1 MLFSFNLI
9 FRLISSRPFV
19 TSSFGSL
26 DSLCTTIISDSS
38 ARAEINVQEIKE
50 DVSAVDQCSTSVID
64 APSTQRQIPNQ
75 KQTDFI
81 KDEYLF
87 LDTFDNKQY
96 FTDDYHEYEQGQ
108 AQIIVK
114 GRLKTQFDFW
124 KSICTYEYIL
134 DTIWNGYRIPFYTPP
149 SSVYLLNNRSALH
162 HSDFVIEAIHDLLIR
177 GLIVECNQKPV
188 VVNPLT
194 VSVQSN
200 SKKRLILDL
209 RHVNKHLWKTSV
221 KFEDIRTAM

>member
-9 FRLISSRPFV
+9 FQLISSRPFV
-19 TSSFGSL
+19 TPSLGSL
-26 DSLCTTIISDSS
+26 DSLCTTINSNSS
-38 ARAEINVQEIKE
+38 TRAEFNVKEIKG
-50 DVSAVDQCSTSVID
+50 DVSAVDQCSTGVID

-75 KQTDFI
+75 KQTDFR
-81 KDEYLF
+81 KEEYLF

-134 DTIWNGYRIPFYTPP
+134 DTIWNGYRIPFYTTP
-149 SSVYLLNNRSALH
+149 SYLLKNPTVQPYIIR
-162 HSDFVIEAIHDLLIR
+162 ILL
-177 GLIVECNQKPV
+177 
-188 VVNPLT
+188 
-194 VSVQSN
+194 
-200 SKKRLILDL
+200 
-209 RHVNKHLWKTSV
+209 
-221 KFEDIRTAM
+221 

>member
-1 MLFSFNLI
+1 MT
-9 FRLISSRPFV
+9 P
-19 TSSFGSL
+19 SL
-26 DSLCTTIISDSS
+26 DSLDFLCTTINSNSS
-38 ARAEINVQEIKE
+38 ARAEINVKEIKG
-50 DVSAVDQCSTSVID
+50 DVSAVDQCSTGVID

-96 FTDDYHEYEQGQ
+96 FTDDYHEYEQEQ
-108 AQIIVK
+108 AQIIFK
-114 GRLKTQFDFW
+114 GRLKTHLDFW
-124 KSICTYEYIL
+124 KSIGTYEYIL
-134 DTIWNGYRIPFYTPP
+134 DTIWNGYRISFYTTP

-177 GLIVECNQKPV
+177 GLIVEGNQKPFV
-188 VVNPLT
+188 INPLT

-200 SKKRLILDL
+200 SKKRLNLDL
-209 RHVNKHLWKTSV
+209 RHANKHLWKTSV
-221 KFEDIRTAM
+221 KFEDIRTAMQFINAKSFFF